1 MKSFLT
7 NIIMGWLSSAQDIE
21 IYFWNSRFVL
31 EFLKKIV
38 REYQTSTEEVKPA
51 SESFLSNLFG
61 RSKTKK
67 SSLVVNVVNSPLL
80 RSKSI
85 KKNDLTEFVQAMQEL
100 LQKNVSFALNAFLR
114 KLETKGISTAEA
126 MAYIK
131 DWDIYEAIL
140 FDEAYENPD
149 YICSMIYCLW
159 SIIQM

>member
-1 MKSFLT
+1 
-7 NIIMGWLSSAQDIE
+7 MGWLSSEQDID
-21 IYFWNSRFVL
+21 IYFWNSRFVM

-38 REYQTSTEEVKPA
+38 REYQTVPEEGKPA
-51 SESFLSNLFG
+51 NESFLSSFFG

-67 SSLVVNVVNSPLL
+67 SSLVVNVVNSPLM

-100 LQKNVSFALNAFLR
+100 LQKNASFALNALLK
-114 KLETKGISTAEA
+114 KLENKGIGTSAA

-131 DWDIYEAIL
+131 DWDTYENIL